1 MQQRQLGTYGPT
13 ISAIGIGAMSF
24 SDFYG
29 ATNEA
34 ESHSILTAALDQG
47 VTHIDTADVYGNGT
61 SEAVIGSFLARQG
74 GQKHGMFSIARRLE
88 SLPTKTLVNAIL
100 TTRLPICVRLLTTVW
115 PVWVLIILICFT
127 CIGVMLTHQL
137 RTSLKR
143 WQP

>member
-1 MQQRQLGTYGPT
+1 MTHPTNHDALHGRYVTKMNKEIFMQQRQLGSYGPT

-61 SEAVIGSFLARQG
+61 SEEVIGSFLARQG
-74 GQKHGMFSIARRLE
+74 GQKHDMFSIA
-88 SLPTKTLVNAIL
+88 TKAGIATDKDS
-100 TTRLPICVRLLTTVW
+100 
-115 PVWVLIILICFT
+115 
-127 CIGVMLTHQL
+127 G
-137 RTSLKR
+137 KR
-143 WQP
+143 YFDNTACLSPSGC